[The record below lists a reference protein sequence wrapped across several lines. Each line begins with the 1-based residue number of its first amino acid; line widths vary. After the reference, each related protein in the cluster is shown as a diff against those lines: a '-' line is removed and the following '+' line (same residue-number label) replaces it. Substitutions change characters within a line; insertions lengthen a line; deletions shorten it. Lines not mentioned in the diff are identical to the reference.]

1 MDKNQI
7 NSIVI
12 NVIREYCDTNGVVI
26 NELDKDTPLIG
37 SARILDSMGLVN
49 IVVDIEISLT
59 SETAMSGRIS
69 PFRTIGSLC
78 SFIARQLGLEE

>member
-26 NELDKDTPLIG
+26 NELDKEIKIVKDNFRNPAAHKNSISMLKA
-37 SARILDSMGLVN
+37 SACIDYILE
-49 IVVDIEISLT
+49 IERVLKY
-59 SETAMSGRIS
+59 M
-69 PFRTIGSLC
+69 
-78 SFIARQLGLEE
+78 LEMFNF

>member
-26 NELDKDTPLIG
+26 NELDKDTPFY
-37 SARILDSMGLVN
+37 SAK
-49 IVVDIEISLT
+49 
-59 SETAMSGRIS
+59 
-69 PFRTIGSLC
+69 
-78 SFIARQLGLEE
+78 